1 MLFSFQSMNPNRM
14 LIRGILSFAFGIAAL
29 AVPGLTLELVIQAL
43 GALLLIDGLINLLI
57 VLSKKKEDQPAYL
70 IVPRGTT
77 NLIIGTVLLLFPA
90 FMVGI
95 FVFIIGLVL
104 LVAGAS
110 QFLSQLSG
118 RSALGFSWVLTL
130 FSMIALLSGVV
141 MLFNPFESAQTI
153 LIIFGAV
160 IALYGAGEV
169 IGSFRVRRY
178 RKEHPPKAPDTVDA
192 EYEEV

>member
-1 MLFSFQSMNPNRM
+1 MNPNRM